1 MADADSEQPSKQPQL
16 PQQPQQLPAGAPATS
31 ASQAT
36 EQASCGALE
45 LLRAFEQQKKA
56 ALADTADTTAA
67 ASAASTSASAD
78 AADTDSDDGKLQG
91 NSSFSALLQAARA
104 SGQREDDDVA
114 ASADHDAEAQG
125 TSSFL
130 ELLHAATGGSA
141 PTPKTAASQ
150 SDSIQC
156 EGKAKAKG
164 RLSGPQPEDD
174 AATSAKSDTYEV
186 AGFAARLGVA
196 QSEQQAAV
204 ARFKK
209 LWQDKEQSTSTAP
222 VAASKERPSSAT
234 TSAASTTSAN
244 QAVPPVGSGSQVVAA
259 AVSEVNLHDSQYY
272 LQQLDPLVCRW
283 IGRQGWHD
291 LHPIQKLAIG
301 PILEH
306 KDDVIIS
313 ASTAAGKT
321 EAAFL
326 PVLTYIR
333 RNQEH
338 LSGVQVLYI
347 SPLKALINDQ
357 ARRLADMAESLGIK
371 ITPWHGDV
379 AVNKKANLLKN
390 PAGIVLI
397 TPESLES
404 LLINQ
409 STIFKKAFKDL
420 SYIVIDEFH
429 ALMGAERG
437 YQLQSQLHRIENLIQ
452 KVPVRIAISATF
464 SNDIGSVASYL
475 RANNSTINCQLV
487 TSNQHTTAALAVKI
501 LGYQIAKLEVAE
513 PRLLLPM
520 MHDVAIEAVAHDI
533 YRLLRGKNNLVFT
546 NSRADTEKLAN
557 SLSKL
562 CHEGRVPNEFF
573 PHHGSLSKELRETLE
588 HRLQDGRLPTTAIC
602 TSTLELGIDISDV
615 QSIAQFA
622 PPSSVASLRQR
633 LGRSG
638 RRDGCAVLRLFI
650 PEYDASIHR
659 LATMLCEDTVIS
671 AASINLLLQRWYEP
685 PLQQEYAFSTLIQQT
700 LSVIASYGSVS
711 AANLYELLC
720 KTGPFAL
727 TTPQMYAQLLRSL
740 GSFDLIVQLQD
751 GTLTLGVEGE
761 HLVSNYEFFAAFNN
775 NRDYRID
782 HDGRTIGRIP
792 LLVALKEDDT
802 FLFAGK
808 AWRVTYFNEQKRVIG
823 VKPSQSKATGLPLSG
838 MGGLVHDAIREEMLR
853 IYLTGEVPPC
863 LDQKALRNF
872 EEGRECFFNLGLE
885 HKVLVEGPMGIALFP
900 WKGDRILDT
909 VVLMLNKASIAA
921 NRTNSHIELEYA
933 SMANLKSAVTSIL
946 FKGEVEPTELLTKVK
961 NLDWEKFNC
970 YLPQELKYITY
981 AHTHLNIP
989 GALEFFQR
997 LMREL

>member
-1 MADADSEQPSKQPQL
+1 MSAADSEQPLKQPAKQA
-16 PQQPQQLPAGAPATS
+16 QPLPADAPATS
-31 ASQAT
+31 QSQAT
-36 EQASCGALE
+36 EQASCGALD
-45 LLRAFEQQKKA
+45 LLRAFEQQKDA
-56 ALADTADTTAA
+56 SPADADDTAD
-67 ASAASTSASAD
+67 AD
-78 AADTDSDDGKLQG
+78 ALQAT
-91 NSSFSALLQAARA
+91 SSFCALLQAARD
-104 SGQREDDDVA
+104 SGQHEGDDADS
-114 ASADHDAEAQG
+114 SADTDTKPQG

-130 ELLHAATGGSA
+130 ELLQ
-141 PTPKTAASQ
+141 TAKSSGISITSKIEAGQGASTTSEAQ
-150 SDSIQC
+150 
-156 EGKAKAKG
+156 G
-164 RLSGPQPEDD
+164 RQLVPQPESEPLPEIEDGAAITTSD
-174 AATSAKSDTYEV
+174 AYEV

-196 QSEQQAAV
+196 KSEQQAAV

-209 LWQDKEQSTSTAP
+209 LWQDTEQPTSTIP
-222 VAASKERPSSAT
+222 AT
-234 TSAASTTSAN
+234 TAHNKAESTAKSDTAAKVATLATPVVN
-244 QAVPPVGSGSQVVAA
+244 TVGSGSQVVAA
-259 AVSEVNLHDSQYY
+259 AVSEDNLQDSQYY

-562 CHEGRVPNEFF
+562 CHKGRVPNEFF

-650 PEYDASIHR
+650 PEYDAAIHR

-885 HKVLVEGPMGIALFP
+885 RKVLVEGPMGIALFP

-981 AHTHLNIP
+981 AHTHLNIS